1 MDCTLTKNEA
11 RVLGSLIEKGLTTPE
26 YYPLT
31 LNAVVA
37 ACNQKSN
44 REPVMTLSAEE
55 AEEAIEGLRTN
66 QLAWRRHQAGA
77 RVPKFEHNGDIK
89 YHLTPQE
96 TAALCV
102 LLLRGPQTV
111 GEIRGRT
118 QRMFPFESL
127 DEVTATLTDLME
139 KENGP
144 FVKELPRQPG
154 RKECRYQHL
163 FFGESEID
171 EVVEVAQQPTDSTVE
186 PSAKGR
192 IEILEEELTNVK
204 EEVAEL
210 RAQFEKFKSAFE

>member
-44 REPVMTLSAEE
+44 REPVMTLSAME
-55 AEEAIEGLRTN
+55 AEEAIEGLRSKH
-66 QLAWRRHQAGA
+66 LAWRRNYAGA
-77 RVPKFEHNGDIK
+77 RVPKFEHNGDVK
-89 YHLTPQE
+89 YHLSPRE
-96 TAALCV
+96 TAVLCL
-102 LLLRGPQTV
+102 LLLRGAQTV

-139 KENGP
+139 KETGP
-144 FVKELPRQPG
+144 FVKELPRRPG
-154 RKECRYQHL
+154 RKECRYRHL
-163 FFGESEID
+163 FFGQSEID
-171 EVVEVAQQPTDSTVE
+171 EVVEVTQQVSDS
-186 PSAKGR
+186 PADSSAKGK
-192 IEILEEELTNVK
+192 IEILEEELDNLRGEIT
-204 EEVAEL
+204 EL
-210 RAQFEKFKSAFE
+210 RTQFEKFKSAFE

>member
-44 REPVMTLSAEE
+44 RQPVMTLSGME
-55 AEEAIEGLRTN
+55 AEEAIEGLRTKH
-66 QLAWRRHQAGA
+66 LAWRRNHAGA
-77 RVPKFEHNGDIK
+77 RVPKFEHNGDVK
-89 YHLTPQE
+89 YHLSPQE
-96 TAALCV
+96 TAVLCV

-111 GEIRGRT
+111 GEIRGRS

-127 DEVTATLTDLME
+127 DEVTATLTGLIE

-154 RKECRYQHL
+154 RKECRYRHL
-163 FFGESEID
+163 FFGETEND
-171 EVVEVAQQPTDSTVE
+171 EVTQHLSISPVE
-186 PSAKGR
+186 PPAKGR
-192 IEILEEELTNVK
+192 IEILEEKLDNVRG
-204 EEVAEL
+204 EVVEL
-210 RAQFEKFKSAFE
+210 RAQFEKFKRTFE